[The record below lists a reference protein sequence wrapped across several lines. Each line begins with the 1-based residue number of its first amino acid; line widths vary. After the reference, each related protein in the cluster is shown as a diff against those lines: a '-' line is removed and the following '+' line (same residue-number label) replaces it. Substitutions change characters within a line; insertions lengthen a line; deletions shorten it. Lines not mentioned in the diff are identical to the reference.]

1 MDPELERRL
10 IALAAV
16 VGLMLVV
23 WIVGRVAAKRVSG
36 KISELISQLIP
47 VLLTAVAVMGVLV
60 IIDPEQAERLS
71 DSVIGSVPKVM
82 IAVIVVIVAR
92 ALGRIVGL
100 FAETALR
107 SVSASL
113 AGRARLV
120 LSTVILGVGLIIAL
134 QQVGVSTDIILI
146 LVAALAFGGAL
157 AFALGAGL
165 GSVPLARQV
174 AAGRHVANR
183 YRAGNRVRVGDA
195 EGPIAEIGLATTR
208 IKVGEDRYVDIPN
221 LDFIEGAIE
230 VDDRDVN

>member
-10 IALAAV
+10 IALAVV

-23 WIVGRVAAKRVSG
+23 WLVGRFVAKRFAG
-36 KISELISQLIP
+36 RFSELVGQLVP
-47 VLLTAVAVMGVLV
+47 VLLTAVAVIGVLV
-60 IIDPEQAERLS
+60 VIDPEQADRLA

-120 LSTVILGVGLIIAL
+120 LSSVILGVGLIIAL
-134 QQVGVSTDIILI
+134 QQVGISTDIILV

-157 AFALGAGL
+157 ALALGAGL

-174 AAGRHVANR
+174 AAGRHVSNR
-183 YRAGNRVRVGDA
+183 YNPGERVRVGDA

-208 IKVGEDRYVDIPN
+208 IKVGDDRFVDVPN
-221 LDFIEGAIE
+221 LEFIDRAIE
-230 VDDRDVN
+230 VDLRD

>member
-10 IALAAV
+10 IALAV
-16 VGLMLVV
+16 VLGLMLVV
-23 WIVGRVAAKRVSG
+23 WLVGRFISKRFAG
-36 KISELISQLIP
+36 RFSELIGQLIP
-47 VLLTAVAVMGVLV
+47 VLVTAIAVVGLLV
-60 IIDPEQAERLS
+60 IIDPEQADRLS

-107 SVSASL
+107 PVSASL
-113 AGRARLV
+113 AGRARLG
-120 LSTVILGVGLIIAL
+120 LSSVILGVGLIIAL
-134 QQVGVSTDIILI
+134 QQVGISTDIILI

-157 AFALGAGL
+157 TLALGAGL
-165 GSVPLARQV
+165 GSVPLAKQV

-183 YRAGNRVRVGDA
+183 YNPGDRVRVGDV

-208 IKVGEDRYVDIPN
+208 IMVGEDRYVDVPN
-221 LDFIEGAIE
+221 LDFIDGAIE
-230 VDDRDVN
+230 VDQR